1 MEEFETIEH
10 DMVHIKDYFRN
21 YKFGMQERLSKLYF
35 LQNLNT
41 TKINDSNDLLKT
53 SKEKLVEIKNKG
65 KEYDQIIKDTS
76 IKIYNVEKEIEIKK
90 KEIDD
95 LDLKIEQHNKELET
109 KQTQSLLLNT
119 FINAK
124 QKYDQVY
131 EEIQKTLSKITEIKK
146 NLDINKEFNVEEL
159 EKHRNKLQT
168 RTRRLSV
175 IQYEKYIEDLFDFY
189 SNFNLELTK
198 IFGCNISSTISSDNI
213 LIECKKLDK
222 IIKIEIN
229 NGKIVNIKGIN
240 DECLVKYFIKVN
252 NPRFVVYFAMNN

>member
-53 SKEKLVEIKNKG
+53 K
-65 KEYDQIIKDTS
+65 
-76 IKIYNVEKEIEIKK
+76 
-90 KEIDD
+90 IDD

-131 EEIQKTLSKITEIKK
+131 EEIQKTL
-146 NLDINKEFNVEEL
+146 NINKEYNVEEL